1 MFDCH
6 WLKFNH
12 NTYLNAPIIIQIYF
26 KCRNLQSYLC
36 DGRLPPLPAKRF
48 PPCLAFEDE
57 SIRHAYRL
65 VADVVQF
72 SLYLQHALHQYKI
85 RKEER
90 GEGQSSSP
98 MNDERFED
106 SLIRMKKNA
115 KIAISLVDGVSE
127 LSIDIVKISLYP
139 RVIELFWI
147 LGKRKKALKHAS
159 MHLEIVRDVGMA
171 SFCQSCLP
179 LPQVFIEMQRVDKMQ
194 ELVGLLDRFR
204 ILKDVGAFH
213 NKCQLMLTDLE
224 KNLANNAGGSGGVE
238 EGVTLQEFAVEEGF
252 EGDSGSTL

>member
-1 MFDCH
+1 
-6 WLKFNH
+6 
-12 NTYLNAPIIIQIYF
+12 
-26 KCRNLQSYLC
+26 
-36 DGRLPPLPAKRF
+36 LPAKRF

-57 SIRHAYRL
+57 NIRHAYRL

-85 RKEER
+85 RKEE
-90 GEGQSSSP
+90 GQPSP